1 MRLVVGCRRKHDD
14 DDDEKEECFVFAL
27 WWCCCVAVWI
37 KWKNKGKKQL
47 SEYQRQCHVF
57 LTNESLVRQE
67 KSPHAEKTLNR
78 GVKNAFMG
86 RGCEIIFPLGAYI
99 TTIKKLNKYAKKMQ
113 Q

>member
-27 WWCCCVAVWI
+27 WCCCVAVWI

-67 KSPHAEKTLNR
+67 KSPHAQKTSR
-78 GVKNAFMG
+78 YVGDVKYHFSAW
-86 RGCEIIFPLGAYI
+86 CLYYYYYKALCVYI
-99 TTIKKLNKYAKKMQ
+99 
-113 Q
+113 

>member
-1 MRLVVGCRRKHDD
+1 VVGCRRKHDD

-67 KSPHAEKTLNR
+67 KSTR
-78 GVKNAFMG
+78 TKNKPVR
-86 RGCEIIFPLGAYI
+86 RGCEISFFRLVPILLLLQSSMRVYI
-99 TTIKKLNKYAKKMQ
+99 THLFIIILSV
-113 Q
+113 

>member
-27 WWCCCVAVWI
+27 WCCCCVAVWI
-37 KWKNKGKKQL
+37 KWKNKRKKQL

-67 KSPHAEKTLNR
+67 KSPHAQKTSR
-78 GVKNAFMG
+78 YVGDVKYHFSAW
-86 RGCEIIFPLGAYI
+86 CLYYYYYKALCVYI
-99 TTIKKLNKYAKKMQ
+99 
-113 Q
+113 

>member
-37 KWKNKGKKQL
+37 KWKNKRKKQL

-57 LTNESLVRQE
+57 LTNKSLV
-67 KSPHAEKTLNR
+67 PHAQKTSR
-78 GVKNAFMG
+78 YVGDVKYHFSAW
-86 RGCEIIFPLGAYI
+86 CLY
-99 TTIKKLNKYAKKMQ
+99 YYY
-113 Q
+113 